1 MKEREIFSSL
11 RDEST
16 FVWGQVDDLKLW
28 DLKDNLLLRVVS
40 SRSN

>member
-1 MKEREIFSSL
+1 MEEREIFSSL

-28 DLKDNLLLRVVS
+28 DLRDNLLLRVMS
-40 SRSN
+40 SR